1 MSHIK
6 ILPHDL
12 RNKIAAG
19 EVIERPASVVKELI
33 ENSIDAGSTDIRIDI
48 LYGGKRLIRV
58 SDNGTG
64 MDKEDALLCFQR
76 HATSKLATED
86 DLFNIKTMG
95 FRGEALSSIASV
107 SKVKLIT
114 GLKNSPPRPPLSKGE
129 TRGGVGISVGIHAGE
144 VKEIKESPSIGT
156 SVEVRDLFFNIPVR
170 RKFLKSNS
178 TELFHIIDTVTKE
191 ALSHWGIGFRL
202 TSDNHET
209 INLPISSGLKERIMQ
224 IYGEEFFDSL
234 IEVHNPPLPTS
245 FESPHPPFTKGGQGG
260 IIGSEEGVVKMNAFV
275 SKGENFRNNRSHQFI
290 SINKRPVKD
299 QSISHAVY
307 NAYEGILPRDKHPIF
322 FVFLEID
329 PQKVDFNVH
338 PTKREVRFEDKES
351 IYRFVNTSIRKA
363 VREERNEYVKQ
374 FTEMSVT
381 DSLAQS
387 VNYGMSCFP
396 QAAPHGSVIS
406 ENLELA
412 YKPLPPFIY
421 LGDTFIA
428 ISGKGGLTLLDYHA
442 AHERILYEKFL
453 KGINLNS
460 HQLLFPRQ
468 VKLSHKE
475 YRIILENVLILRDF
489 GIEVDDFGHDT
500 VIARSLP
507 DALKE
512 ADIRGILSDAA
523 SCIAEGVAPDKS
535 LKETLAARIACHS
548 SVRGRKI
555 LNQEELSKLIADIEQ
570 ADQPD
575 QCPHGR
581 PTRIF
586 LSLDDLKKM
595 FKRK

>member
-1 MSHIK
+1 MPQIR
-6 ILPHDL
+6 ILPSDL

-33 ENSIDAGSTDIRIDI
+33 ENSIDAGSTDIRIDV

-58 SDNGTG
+58 SDNGDG

-76 HATSKLATED
+76 HATSKLFSEE

-114 GLKNSPPRPPLSKGE
+114 GYKGSPY
-129 TRGGVGISVGIHAGE
+129 GVSVEIHAGE
-144 VKEIKESPSIGT
+144 VKEIKEFPSIGT
-156 SVEVRDLFFNIPVR
+156 SVEVRDLFFNTPAR
-170 RKFLKSNS
+170 KKFLKSNS

-191 ALSHWGIGFRL
+191 ALSNWIISFGL
-202 TSDNHET
+202 TSDNQET
-209 INLPISSGLKERIMQ
+209 INLPVASGVRERIMQ
-224 IYGEEFFDSL
+224 VYGEEFLDNL
-234 IEVHNPPLPTS
+234 TEVNNEAEGIRINS
-245 FESPHPPFTKGGQGG
+245 YITKGD
-260 IIGSEEGVVKMNAFV
+260 
-275 SKGENFRNNRSHQFI
+275 NFRNSRSHQFI
-290 SINKRPVKD
+290 FINKRPVKD
-299 QSISHAVY
+299 QSLSHAVY

-322 FVFLEID
+322 FLFLNID
-329 PQKVDFNVH
+329 PGKVDFNVH

-363 VREERNEYVKQ
+363 VREERDEYVKQ
-374 FTEMSVT
+374 FKEMPVK
-381 DSLAQS
+381 DSPEPFLGYYS
-387 VNYGMSCFP
+387 SPRPSSFV
-396 QAAPHGSVIS
+396 PHESMVS
-406 ENLELA
+406 ENLELT
-412 YKPLPPFIY
+412 YKPLLPFIY

-428 ISGKGGLTLLDYHA
+428 ISGKGGLTLLDHHA

-460 HQLLFPRQ
+460 HLLLFPRQ

-475 YRIILENVLILRDF
+475 YRVILENVLALKDF

-500 VIARSLP
+500 VIIRSLP

-512 ADIRGILSDAA
+512 ADTRGILSDVA
-523 SCIAEGVAPDKS
+523 SCIVEGVTPAKS
-535 LKETLAARIACHS
+535 LKEALAARIACHS
-548 SVRGRKI
+548 SVRGKEI
-555 LNQEELSKLIADIEQ
+555 LNQEELSTLIADLEQ
-570 ADQPD
+570 ADQPY

-586 LSLDDLKKM
+586 ISLDDLKKM